1 MRLITCEYDR
11 KQRLGIVEGEVVKL
25 LSLDE
30 QFPND
35 MLELIRDGSEQIS
48 SASAASEDS
57 VLLTEVELLAPI
69 PRPLKNIICLGLNY
83 ADHARE
89 SFAARGRE
97 VVLPEHMVV
106 FTKAP
111 TTVIGPYAEIQ
122 IDPSFSVQVDWEVEL
137 AFIIGRG
144 GRNISVEAALQHVF
158 GYTVIND
165 VSARDVQNQHKQFFL
180 GKSMDTS
187 CPMGPWIVTA
197 DEIKDPQ
204 VLDLRTWVNG
214 ELKQDS
220 NTRKHIFDV
229 ARTISILSKGMTLEP
244 GDVISTGTPAGVG
257 FARTPAE
264 FLQPGDVVE
273 CEVEGIGRLRNG
285 VI

>member
-1 MRLITCEYDR
+1 MRLVTCQYDR
-11 KQRLGIVEGEVVKL
+11 KQRLGIVEGDMVKL
-25 LSLDE
+25 LPME
-30 QFPND
+30 ERQPND
-35 MLELIRDGSEQIS
+35 MIELIQGGSALLS
-48 SASAASEDS
+48 SAVAASEES
-57 VLLTEVELLAPI
+57 VSLSEVELLAPI

-89 SFAARGRE
+89 SFEALGRE
-97 VVLPEHMVV
+97 VVLPEHPVV

-122 IDPSFSVQVDWEVEL
+122 IVPSFSVQVDWEVEL

-144 GRNISVEAALQHVF
+144 GRNISVEESLQHVF

-197 DEIKDPQ
+197 DEIEDPQ
-204 VLDLRTWVNG
+204 LLNLRTWVNG

-220 NTRKHIFDV
+220 NTREHIFDV

-257 FARTPAE
+257 FARTPPE

-285 VI
+285 VV

>member
-25 LSLDE
+25 LPMDE
-30 QFPND
+30 QFPYD
-35 MLELIRDGSEQIS
+35 MLELIRGGSEQIS
-48 SASAASEDS
+48 SGSATSQDNVALS
-57 VLLTEVELLAPI
+57 EVELLAPI

-97 VVLPEHMVV
+97 VVLPEHPVV
-106 FTKAP
+106 FTKSP
-111 TTVIGPYAEIQ
+111 TSVIGPYDDIR
-122 IDPSFSVQVDWEVEL
+122 IDPSFSLQVDWEVEL

-144 GRNISVEAALQHVF
+144 GRNISVDAALQHVF

-197 DEIKDPQ
+197 DEIEDPQ
-204 VLDLRTWVNG
+204 NLDLRTWVNG

-220 NTRKHIFDV
+220 NTREHIFDV

-257 FARTPAE
+257 FARTPPE

-285 VI
+285 VV